1 MFGKNVNAED
11 FNNIDMGTFEEKY
24 SEKGLWEK
32 IQGNVAAIGANG
44 VGHFFG
50 HTALWQDVYIFPAA
64 GRHRSELCEQLVI
77 GLTFKADRMGKIY
90 EISAFV
96 AD

>member
-1 MFGKNVNAED
+1 MFGNNVNAED
-11 FNNIDMGTFEEKY
+11 FNDIDMGTFEEKY

-50 HTALWQDVYIFPAA
+50 HTALW
-64 GRHRSELCEQLVI
+64 
-77 GLTFKADRMGKIY
+77 
-90 EISAFV
+90 
-96 AD
+96 